1 VAVELDT
8 IVENSVH
15 RQLLQASAALDT
27 PNWIECI
34 VVIGYLVQAF
44 VALSIPNL
52 VDFRFVLGYLRD
64 LVRIIKVFMVA
75 TASAPEN

>member
-1 VAVELDT
+1 M

-27 PNWIECI
+27 PNMIEST
-34 VVIGYLVQAF
+34 VVIGHLMQAF
-44 VALSIPNL
+44 VSLSIPNL
-52 VDFRFVLGYLRD
+52 VDFRFVLGHLSNS
-64 LVRIIKVFMVA
+64 VRIIKVSMVA